1 MIHSVLRAM
10 VALLLLAA
18 VATLMAADEAKP
30 AEKQGSDTKPAEK
43 APEKAAPSDTKAPAA
58 PPTAEDIEKKLKD
71 RLNNPPAKTGT
82 DTKPADPAKAGD
94 PAKPAGDTKPDD
106 KKPSLPAATPTRIDQ
121 PDPRIIGI
129 APGSPTPKLRRE
141 GEFILNRRGRLV
153 REGGQSL
160 FAFDADTDK
169 AAEAPM
175 MLVPCRVLQ
184 NMEEL
189 AQEHGSDV
197 VFLVTGQVF
206 TYRGANHLLPT
217 TMKLSIDKGNL
228 KK

>member
-1 MIHSVLRAM
+1 MELATVVAM
-10 VALLLLAA
+10 
-18 VATLMAADEAKP
+18 P
-30 AEKQGSDTKPAEK
+30 A
-43 APEKAAPSDTKAPAA
+43 AAP
-58 PPTAEDIEKKLKD
+58 
-71 RLNNPPAKTGT
+71 
-82 DTKPADPAKAGD
+82 
-94 PAKPAGDTKPDD
+94 
-106 KKPSLPAATPTRIDQ
+106 TRVDQ

-129 APGSPTPKLRRE
+129 APGSATPKLRRE
-141 GEFILNRRGRLV
+141 GEFVLNRRGRLV

>member
-1 MIHSVLRAM
+1 MIHTLCRAM
-10 VALLLLAA
+10 FALALLLAA
-18 VATLMAADEAKP
+18 ATLLAVGDAKP
-30 AEKQGSDTKPAEK
+30 AEKQDSGAKPAEK
-43 APEKAAPSDTKAPAA
+43 APEKAAPSDAKAPAT

-71 RLNNPPAKTGT
+71 RLNNPPAKPST
-82 DTKPADPAKAGD
+82 DAKPADPAKAGE
-94 PAKPAGDTKPDD
+94 PGKPAGEVKPDD
-106 KKPSLPAATPTRIDQ
+106 KKPALPAAAPTRVDQ

-129 APGSPTPKLRRE
+129 APGSATPKLRRE
-141 GEFILNRRGRLV
+141 GEFVLNRRGRLV